1 LLFIYIFAMDL
12 RVEPVASNRNT
23 RLFLYGELSI

>member
-1 LLFIYIFAMDL
+1 MDL